1 LQRGKKIVGRLSA
14 GPYALHSIAS
24 DGAKS
29 NTLRVAKRVMLVDD
43 NPAIRHALQ
52 HVFEFSP
59 EWNVCGEAENGREG
73 IEKAKTLKPDLIV
86 LDVSMPE
93 MSGIEAARVIHDIM
107 PTVPLILCSLY
118 TDDVLR
124 AEAKSAGIKAVVS
137 KTQNMQVLLQEATEL
152 LRAS

>member
-1 LQRGKKIVGRLSA
+1 MVGRLSA
-14 GPYALHSIAS
+14 GLYALHSIAS

-59 EWNVCGEAENGREG
+59 EWKICGEAENGREG
-73 IEKAKTLKPDLIV
+73 IEKAKALKPDLIV
-86 LDVSMPE
+86 LDVSMPV

-107 PTVPLILCSLY
+107 PDVQLILCSLH
-118 TDDVLR
+118 TDDVLQ
-124 AEAKSAGIKAVVS
+124 AEAKSAGVKVVVS
-137 KTQNMQVLLQEATEL
+137 KTQNMQVLLREASEL

>member
-1 LQRGKKIVGRLSA
+1 
-14 GPYALHSIAS
+14 
-24 DGAKS
+24 
-29 NTLRVAKRVMLVDD
+29 MLVDD

-73 IEKAKTLKPDLIV
+73 IEKAKALKPDLIV

-107 PTVPLILCSLY
+107 PDVKLILCSLHA
-118 TDDVLR
+118 DDVLQ
-124 AEAKSAGIKAVVS
+124 AEAKSAGIEVVVS
-137 KTQNMQVLLQEATEL
+137 KTQNMQVLLREAREL